1 MVGIGGGIPSKVKLG
16 DVVVS
21 QPVADY
27 HGVPKAPRVGVLR
40 LRAAILRKSPAVYC
54 RHDNKTIASQ

>member
-1 MVGIGGGIPSKVKLG
+1 MVGIGGGIPSKVNLG

-27 HGVPKAPRVGVLR
+27 HGVGSSST
-40 LRAAILRKSPAVYC
+40 RAR
-54 RHDNKTIASQ
+54 